1 MTETDYT
8 KGPHKLNRETLRLL
22 YFLGAFS
29 FLVILSAAVLPP
41 IAQPHD
47 YHGFADQ
54 QRLLGMPNFMNVASN
69 LAILF
74 SGIAGLFCL
83 RHVAGNRHEFTRRPF
98 RTSAEVWPYRIFFLS
113 IVMTALGSACYH
125 WRPDNTAL
133 LWDRLPIAIGIMALL
148 AATLSERVD
157 PKLGFH
163 LLPVLV
169 SIGAASVLYWYWS
182 EQQGAGN
189 LNFYIVI
196 QFYSLLLIALL
207 SLMLPTAYTHGNRV
221 LQAIGFYAL
230 AKASETLD
238 QQIFTLGQIVSGHTL
253 KHLIAALAI
262 WWIVRMLR
270 ERTCVDQQTYV
281 KDLTDMR

>member
-1 MTETDYT
+1 MIEADY
-8 KGPHKLNRETLRLL
+8 KKDLNKLNRRTLRQL
-22 YFLGAFS
+22 YYLGAFS

-54 QRLLGMPNFMNVASN
+54 RLLLGMPNFMNVASN

-74 SGIAGLFCL
+74 SGITGLICL
-83 RHVAGNRHEFTRRPF
+83 RHTTNDKHKLDRQPF
-98 RTSAEVWPYRIFFLS
+98 KTSAEVWPYRIFFLCM
-113 IVMTALGSACYH
+113 VMTAFGSACYH
-125 WRPDNTAL
+125 WRPDNTTL